1 MDATEAYYFARSTGA
16 GSSLGHSYG
25 LGYRKWDSNHDY
37 MSDTC
42 TDLNSQNRI
51 MLEVTKAGT
60 EGVPVDLPTHLK
72 EHLNTC
78 AYCASGFPNWVTA
91 CAGMKRVKEETDLME
106 RAALGDPSILRRQVK
121 EGTALFRPP
130 KSEDERG
137 LMVIVGDR
145 SPYDARRVRRLTRA
159 EFDAYE

>member
-1 MDATEAYYFARSTGA
+1 
-16 GSSLGHSYG
+16 
-25 LGYRKWDSNHDY
+25 
-37 MSDTC
+37 
-42 TDLNSQNRI
+42 
-51 MLEVTKAGT
+51 
-60 EGVPVDLPTHLK
+60 
-72 EHLNTC
+72 
-78 AYCASGFPNWVTA
+78 
-91 CAGMKRVKEETDLME
+91 MKRVKEETDLME

-130 KSEDERG
+130 KSEDDLG